1 MTNNNFN
8 NQYGYVP
15 IDKVSELKQ
24 TYSIAD
30 PTTWTFEKN
39 GQMFGGVEE
48 VVFTDA
54 QKTELIAYGG
64 SWFSNSA
71 EFLNWLNEE

>member
-1 MTNNNFN
+1 MNS

-15 IDKVSELKQ
+15 NTKIGQLKQ
-24 TYSIAD
+24 VYSIAD

-39 GQMFGGVEE
+39 GQMFGGVEDILFSDE
-48 VVFTDA
+48 
-54 QKTELIAYGG
+54 QKTELIACGG
-64 SWFSNSA
+64 GWFSNSA